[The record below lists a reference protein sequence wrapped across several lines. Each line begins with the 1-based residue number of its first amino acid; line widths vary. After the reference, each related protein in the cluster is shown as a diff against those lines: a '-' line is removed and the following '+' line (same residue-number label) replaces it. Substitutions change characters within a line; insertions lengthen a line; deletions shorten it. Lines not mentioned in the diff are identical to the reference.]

1 MMTPHDGYTQAH
13 KPTDFVPG
21 LPILVLGFN
30 QLKQNWT
37 NGNYGARPCV
47 CVCVCGAFYSR
58 CIRVEWHGRYG
69 VSFYMARQSCV
80 GLG

>member
-37 NGNYGARPCV
+37 KGNYGASTGTQVNGLVKR
-47 CVCVCGAFYSR
+47 R
-58 CIRVEWHGRYG
+58 QRLRG
-69 VSFYMARQSCV
+69 VLWQGKY
-80 GLG
+80 LGI